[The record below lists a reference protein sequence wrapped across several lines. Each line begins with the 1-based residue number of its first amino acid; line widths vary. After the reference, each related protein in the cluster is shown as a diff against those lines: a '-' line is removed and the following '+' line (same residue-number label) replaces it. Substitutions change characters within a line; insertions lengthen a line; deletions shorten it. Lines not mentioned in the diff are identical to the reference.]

1 MKTTTEGES
10 ASGITGLI
18 NQAGVRTGALDVTN
32 ADSLLD
38 AIAQASAAEVTPN
51 RWFVN
56 GTDFIALRKL
66 KEATDSKK
74 YLLESDV
81 TSGATYRL
89 FGIPVTVTN
98 KLQAGKAVLAD
109 MSQVAIR
116 SRTA

>member
-10 ASGITGLI
+10 A
-18 NQAGVRTGALDVTN
+18 
-32 ADSLLD
+32 
-38 AIAQASAAEVTPN
+38 
-51 RWFVN
+51 N

-98 KLQAGKAVLAD
+98 KLPAGKAVLAD
-109 MSQVAIR
+109 MSQVAIAKSRRYRRLQARWVTEASR
-116 SRTA
+116 SIS